1 MTMGLIDKAT
11 WSDHNGRY
19 SRTWGAVE
27 RGIASTGF
35 GLTYAEFVAVHDL
48 VEHIGDLI
56 AESENEEQISEKIA
70 ALLVEDGRVLP
81 RLLAAHNLEYILMGD
96 GRRGVEHVQPDG
108 PLGSAVAG
116 VVAILAPMARN
127 RPATAAWYQHVW
139 GDQPDDREPVTGG
152 SI

>member
-1 MTMGLIDKAT
+1 MSIGLIDKAT

-27 RGIASTGF
+27 RGIGSTGF
-35 GLTYAEFVAVHDL
+35 ELTYAEFLAVHDL

-70 ALLVEDGRVLP
+70 ALLVGDGRVLP
-81 RLLAAHNLEYILMGD
+81 RLLAAHNLEFMLMGD
-96 GRRGVEHVQPDG
+96 AGLGHEHVQPDG
-108 PLGSAVAG
+108 VLGSAVAG
-116 VVAILAPMARN
+116 AIAVLTPMARN
-127 RPATAAWYQHVW
+127 RVDTAKWYEHVW
-139 GDQPDDREPVTGG
+139 GDRTDDRAPVTG